1 MSSEQIIKPSPA
13 LLMGKGK
20 LSGTVDAPSA
30 TLTASPMSPPKPPRP
45 KRFIKLAKALFKVV
59 KVVGSIGSA
68 IRGGQT
74 IWDVLEPLLGR
85 KRQPAQVSPQDRPA

>member
-1 MSSEQIIKPSPA
+1 MEIEDDKRIQDPPPPLELEATFTAGVPTFSADIA
-13 LLMGKGK
+13 LGPL
-20 LSGTVDAPSA
+20 
-30 TLTASPMSPPKPPRP
+30 PKPPRH

-59 KVVGSIGSA
+59 KVVGTIGSA

-85 KRQPAQVSPQDRPA
+85 KRQPAQA